1 MFDPVTSVL
10 GVFAKWPQ
18 AGRVKTRLAAA
29 TSPNWAAR
37 VAAAFL
43 ADTLYRL
50 ADFPARRVLAFT
62 PVDRA
67 SECKQLSGER
77 FELVP
82 QEDGDLGQRMAGFFA
97 ARFREGAERVVLLG
111 TDSPTLPLDYVHR
124 AMEMLADSDV
134 VLGPATDGGYYL
146 VGGTPRMP
154 PIFNGITWGQADVFA
169 ETIARIPS
177 TSRLALLAPWYD
189 VDTLNDW
196 NRLRG
201 HVAGLR
207 RERAAILAPRT
218 ERLLAM
224 PESSLNWSVG
234 LASLPLAFAHALQWV
249 VDNGFSQVELSLA
262 SELCSGQLELLAD
275 SGLFVSSAVISPSI
289 QLDDA
294 DASQRRA
301 AVAECGRYISAAART
316 GATVCVI
323 DAPRPSDAASA
334 ARLTESCR
342 RLAEHA
348 NRQFV
353 RLCVP
358 ALNDRDRT
366 EAKLGRSLVVA
377 HSADAGWEH
386 PIDHV
391 ALILEETPSHSATVT
406 VRRLRQLSYA
416 GPVVLSTRGDWR
428 LLRQMLAR
436 LEKAAFIDLSPE

>member
-43 ADTLYRL
+43 ADTIDRL

-67 SECKQLSGER
+67 GECKQLSGER

-82 QEDGDLGQRMAGFFA
+82 QAEGDFGRRMAEFFA
-97 ARFREGAERVVLLG
+97 ARFREGAVRVVLLG

-196 NRLRG
+196 NMLRF

-224 PESSLNWSVG
+224 PESTMNWSVS
-234 LASLPLAFAHALQWV
+234 LAALPLAFADALRWV

-275 SGLFVSSAVISPSI
+275 SGLFVSSVVVSPSI
-289 QLDDA
+289 PLDDA
-294 DASQRRA
+294 NASQRHA
-301 AVAECGRYISAAART
+301 AVVECAQCISAAART
-316 GATVCVI
+316 GASVCVL
-323 DAPRPSDAASA
+323 DARRPSDAASV
-334 ARLTESCR
+334 ARLAESCR
-342 RLAEHA
+342 RLAEQA
-348 NRQFV
+348 NSQFV

-358 ALNDRDRT
+358 ALKDRDRSDT
-366 EAKLGRSLVVA
+366 ELGRSLLVSDA
-377 HSADAGWEH
+377 ADTGWEY
-386 PIDHV
+386 PVDHV
-391 ALILEETPSHSATVT
+391 SISLAETPSHRAAVT
-406 VRRLRQLSYA
+406 IRRFREVGYA
-416 GPVVLSTRGDWR
+416 GPVVLSTRADWR